1 MQLRWMADMILLG
14 MRWDAALAGASSWS
28 CRVLRARKLRA
39 GLKESVSGNEGNLTG
54 AKLGAEAVVP
64 GAAPAP

>member
-1 MQLRWMADMILLG
+1 MRRWQG
-14 MRWDAALAGASSWS
+14 RAAGHAES
-28 CRVLRARKLRA
+28 CVRARKLRA

-54 AKLGAEAVVP
+54 AKLGAEAVVT